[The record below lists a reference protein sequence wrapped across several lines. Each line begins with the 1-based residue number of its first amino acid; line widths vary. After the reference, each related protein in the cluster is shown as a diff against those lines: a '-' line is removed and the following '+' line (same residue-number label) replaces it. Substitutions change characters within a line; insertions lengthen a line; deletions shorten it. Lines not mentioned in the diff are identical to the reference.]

1 MPKVHNLFSRK
12 RRGHRITFLMSR
24 DGANCTIC
32 NGPLDR
38 HLRDWHGPNYI
49 TFDHLIPRSLG
60 GTDVISNLRLAHQHC
75 NNERGNDPLPA
86 EPWTD

>member
-1 MPKVHNLFSRK
+1 
-12 RRGHRITFLMSR
+12 MSR

-32 NGPLDR
+32 NAPLDR